1 MSEQRTLTRDT
12 RLAAAL
18 GTLGVP
24 IEIHKTR
31 EAYSGKVL
39 YIFHLGLRS
48 VCGRHNTCQ
57 LKARIANGRLEHE
70 DPTHE
75 ALTALRAMMNREK
88 LLDFQNK
95 GVFLRLEAVPNTPL
109 WQYVPG
115 DTGLPGRAAAKELI
129 ETHDMKLVCAL
140 ALVGVPLL
148 AMDGQRGHY
157 RYFLPRHGLPR
168 SDGQPPADALRLMQ
182 AWRLSRDSLPPD
194 CPFAQAMWG
203 LVNRERLVNA
213 LHAEIETILLRKYR
227 SQKSAL
233 VRADASDA
241 AFDKVKE
248 HFDQ

>member
-1 MSEQRTLTRDT
+1 MSEQYTLTRDT

-24 IEIHKTR
+24 IEIRKNR
-31 EAYSGKVL
+31 DAQSGKVL
-39 YIFHLGLRS
+39 YMYHLGLRS
-48 VCGRHNTCQ
+48 LCRRHDARQ
-57 LKARIANGRLEHE
+57 LKTRIGNGRLERE
-70 DPTHE
+70 NPTHE
-75 ALTALRAMMNREK
+75 VLTALRAMINRER

-95 GVFLRLEAVPNTPL
+95 GVFMRLDSVPGTSL

-115 DTGLPGRAAAKELI
+115 DTGLPGRAGSKELI
-129 ETHDMKLVCAL
+129 ETSDIKLVCAL
-140 ALVGVPLL
+140 AVVGVPLL
-148 AMDGQRGHY
+148 AMDGVRSDF
-157 RYFLPRHGLPR
+157 RYFLPRHGLPKP
-168 SDGQPPADALRLMQ
+168 DGSPPADALKLMQ
-182 AWRLSRDSLPPD
+182 AWRTSRDAMPPD

-213 LHAEIETILLRKYR
+213 LNAEIETILLRKYR

-233 VRADASDA
+233 VRADATDA

>member
-18 GTLGVP
+18 GTLGIT

-31 EAYSGKVL
+31 EAYSGKVF
-39 YIFHLGLRS
+39 YIYHLGLKS
-48 VCGRHNTCQ
+48 VCRRHDTRQ
-57 LKARIANGRLEHE
+57 LKARIANGRLEATEPAHE
-70 DPTHE
+70 V
-75 ALTALRAMMNREK
+75 LTALRAMMNRER

-95 GVFLRLEAVPNTPL
+95 GIFIRLAPVPETSL

-115 DTGLPGRAAAKELI
+115 DTGLPGRTGTTELI
-129 ETHDMKLVCAL
+129 ETSDMKLVCAL
-140 ALVGVPLL
+140 AIVGVPLL
-148 AMDGQRGHY
+148 AMDGPRGAH
-157 RYFLPRHGLPR
+157 RYFLARYGLP
-168 SDGQPPADALRLMQ
+168 GNHGALPADALRLMQ
-182 AWRLSRDSLPPD
+182 DWRKNRDAMPPD

-213 LHAEIETILLRKYR
+213 LNAEIETILLRKYR

-233 VRADASDA
+233 VRADATDA